1 VLLLRAKVIN
11 ILLNNDLE
19 FISGEEI
26 SKQLGISRTAVWK
39 HVKALKDQGYDIE
52 SVNKKGYRLKESPD
66 DVLSKENILHE
77 LKTNFIGKD
86 IIHFDT
92 IDSTNNYAKIIAND
106 KEDGTIIISEEQ
118 ISGRGRLGKQ
128 WHSKK
133 YDGIWM
139 SIILKPNISPMDA
152 PFITLIAGASIVKAL
167 NNLGIKSSI
176 KWPND
181 IIINGK
187 KICGILTELS
197 AEIER
202 VNYIVLGIGINVK
215 TLDFPDDIVNV
226 ATSIKKEGYNISR
239 VDIIR
244 NIISEF
250 EKIYT
255 DYIDNND
262 KTKTLEICKKHSA
275 VIGHDIYTIRN
286 NEKEKVKCIDI
297 NEDGNLVVEDEK
309 GSVKEIISGEVS
321 IRGEHGYV

>member
-1 VLLLRAKVIN
+1 MRAKVIN

-39 HVKALKDQGYDIE
+39 HIKALKDQGYAIE
-52 SVNKKGYRLKESPD
+52 SVNRKGYRLKESPD

-106 KEDGTIIISEEQ
+106 KENGTIIISEEQ
-118 ISGRGRLGKQ
+118 VSGRGRLGKQ

-152 PFITLIAGASIVKAL
+152 PFITLIAGASIVKGL
-167 NNLGIKSSI
+167 NNLGIKASI

-202 VNYIVLGIGINVK
+202 VNYIVVGIGINVK
-215 TLDFPDDIVNV
+215 TLDFPDDIVNI

-250 EKIYT
+250 EKVYI

-262 KTKTLEICKKHSA
+262 KTKTLEICRTHSA
-275 VIGHDIYTIRN
+275 VIGHYIYTIRN

-297 NEDGNLVVEDEK
+297 NENGNLVVEDEK
-309 GSVKEIISGEVS
+309 GNIKEIISGEVS